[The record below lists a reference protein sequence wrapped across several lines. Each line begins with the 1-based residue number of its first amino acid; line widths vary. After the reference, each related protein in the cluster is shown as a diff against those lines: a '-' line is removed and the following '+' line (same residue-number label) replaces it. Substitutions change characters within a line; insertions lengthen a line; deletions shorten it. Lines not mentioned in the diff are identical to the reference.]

1 MKRAPVIPKHTI
13 KTQPL
18 EDTPS
23 SAPAAPMVDS
33 LIARVGAMARGN
45 AITLPVCGR
54 DVKFTLE
61 VLRGDSVEKT
71 SRVWSGNER
80 DQELLTEDALDD
92 LIPSFLLTGQQTPA
106 FGRRVSGVIEIA
118 DGSRRRKAA
127 ALTESDYRV
136 LVGELDDEQMAAL
149 SRLGND
155 YRPTSAYERGQRYAS
170 RLQNEFAG
178 NISALADAENI
189 SRKIITRCIN
199 TAKLPKS
206 VVALFSHPG
215 ELSARSGDA
224 LQRAFTDKEELLK
237 QQASNLHEQKKAGVI
252 FEAEEVITLLTSV
265 LKTSSA
271 SRTSLSSRHQF
282 APGATV
288 LYKGDKMVLNLDRSR
303 IPTECIERIEA
314 ILKELEKAAQL
325 AGSRIY
331 VYVELDVGMQRCGV
345 SDFDQVLYLA
355 RQIEKSGYLEFG
367 GIQAYAGQ
375 LSHEE
380 DPVTRIREIHK
391 IETLLRQGKAYLEQ
405 HHVTVR
411 EISGASTATAG
422 EKAKGGVY
430 TEIQAGSYLFM
441 DASYRRCGLP
451 FESALSVVSTIISKS
466 ENRIVLDVGVKNLGM
481 DQRDPEI
488 AGQRPEDSLSFS
500 EEHTAVYR
508 DGIGRCNPIGSQV
521 AVLPGHCCTTV
532 NTFDWILIKEGD
544 EILDRWRIDG
554 RGKSW

>member
-1 MKRAPVIPKHTI
+1 MKRAPVIPKHTL

-18 EDTPS
+18 EDTSS

-106 FGRRVSGVIEIA
+106 FGRRVSGIIEIA

-127 ALTESDYRV
+127 ALTESDFRV

-155 YRPTSAYERGQRYAS
+155 YRPTSAYERGQR
-170 RLQNEFAG
+170 
-178 NISALADAENI
+178 SALADAENI

-303 IPTECIERIEA
+303 VPTECIEKIEA
-314 ILKELEKAAQL
+314 ILKELEK
-325 AGSRIY
+325 
-331 VYVELDVGMQRCGV
+331 
-345 SDFDQVLYLA
+345 
-355 RQIEKSGYLEFG
+355 
-367 GIQAYAGQ
+367 
-375 LSHEE
+375 
-380 DPVTRIREIHK
+380 
-391 IETLLRQGKAYLEQ
+391 
-405 HHVTVR
+405 
-411 EISGASTATAG
+411 TA
-422 EKAKGGVY
+422 
-430 TEIQAGSYLFM
+430 L
-441 DASYRRCGLP
+441 
-451 FESALSVVSTIISKS
+451 
-466 ENRIVLDVGVKNLGM
+466 
-481 DQRDPEI
+481 
-488 AGQRPEDSLSFS
+488 
-500 EEHTAVYR
+500 
-508 DGIGRCNPIGSQV
+508 
-521 AVLPGHCCTTV
+521 
-532 NTFDWILIKEGD
+532 
-544 EILDRWRIDG
+544 
-554 RGKSW
+554 

>member
-1 MKRAPVIPKHTI
+1 M
-13 KTQPL
+13 PL
-18 EDTPS
+18 
-23 SAPAAPMVDS
+23 
-33 LIARVGAMARGN
+33 
-45 AITLPVCGR
+45 LPVCGR

-80 DQELLTEDALDD
+80 DRELLTEDALDD

-206 VVALFSHPG
+206 VVALFLTPVNYLPG
-215 ELSARSGDA
+215 QVMHFKKPLQIKRNYLSSRHLTFMS
-224 LQRAFTDKEELLK
+224 R
-237 QQASNLHEQKKAGVI
+237 KKAGVI

-282 APGATV
+282 AP
-288 LYKGDKMVLNLDRSR
+288 
-303 IPTECIERIEA
+303 
-314 ILKELEKAAQL
+314 
-325 AGSRIY
+325 
-331 VYVELDVGMQRCGV
+331 
-345 SDFDQVLYLA
+345 
-355 RQIEKSGYLEFG
+355 
-367 GIQAYAGQ
+367 
-375 LSHEE
+375 
-380 DPVTRIREIHK
+380 
-391 IETLLRQGKAYLEQ
+391 
-405 HHVTVR
+405 
-411 EISGASTATAG
+411 
-422 EKAKGGVY
+422 
-430 TEIQAGSYLFM
+430 
-441 DASYRRCGLP
+441 
-451 FESALSVVSTIISKS
+451 
-466 ENRIVLDVGVKNLGM
+466 
-481 DQRDPEI
+481 
-488 AGQRPEDSLSFS
+488 
-500 EEHTAVYR
+500 
-508 DGIGRCNPIGSQV
+508 
-521 AVLPGHCCTTV
+521 
-532 NTFDWILIKEGD
+532 
-544 EILDRWRIDG
+544 
-554 RGKSW
+554 